1 MLHHTQ
7 YLPHGQKNVLASVQ
21 ESASTLQE
29 PVIELLLAKRIA
41 FLSKLGCILQK
52 ISSSKNLSDEHFN
65 ATRMPYLHRKNSS
78 LHRKNQ
84 SVIGSYRLPTHRKF
98 IIENLSMIPSYFE
111 IENLA
116 IRLRMD
122 KLGGKGLR
130 PWSTTHQF

>member
-41 FLSKLGCILQK
+41 FLSKLDCILQTF
-52 ISSSKNLSDEHFN
+52 SSKNLSDEHFN

-111 IENLA
+111 IENLV

-122 KLGGKGLR
+122 ELGGKGLR